1 MAKSKIRLASLS
13 YGLKMNNLLNTKN
26 KLSILS
32 NGGVFHDKKL
42 QKGSTLRLLNN
53 ISSNNKETT

>member
-13 YGLKMNNLLNTKN
+13 YGLKMNNLLNSKN

-32 NGGVFHDKKL
+32 NGGVFQDKKL

-53 ISSNNKETT
+53 ISSNNK